1 MPQLRYAQPDMKRRD
16 FLTTLPALP
25 PAFAAAAVASKAEEP
40 FAGLQ
45 LWYREPAQQ
54 WVDSLPLGNGRLGA
68 MVMGVVREERIFLNE
83 DTLWSGYP
91 TDGNEPKGPEY
102 LKEVRRLV
110 LQHKDYA
117 AADVACRKLQGPNTQ
132 SYQPLGELKLTF
144 DDLESTFDYRRE
156 LDLDTAVCT
165 TTYRSGSTRI
175 RREVLASA
183 PDQVIAIR
191 IEAQGTQKLSLSV
204 GFSSLFKAW
213 TVEPDG
219 SARLRLRAKA
229 PVHSDPN
236 YVNSGDPVLFSDA
249 EGKGMRCEA
258 LLEARAEGGTI
269 TAGATSLRI
278 ENAAAVV
285 LLVAAGTGFRGY
297 DKLPDLSAEE
307 IHARCSKTLDKA
319 SGRTW
324 AQIRQAHVADH
335 QKLFR
340 RVALQLSLSS
350 GASSEAAKLPT
361 DERLKSY
368 ASQPDPSL
376 AALYFQYGRYLL
388 IASSR
393 PHTQAAN
400 LQGIWSDNIRP
411 PWSSN
416 YTTNINVQMNYWL
429 AETCNLAD
437 CHAPMFD
444 LIEDLS
450 HNGARTAK
458 ELYDLPGWVVHHNSD
473 LWRASNPVG
482 EKTGDPRWA
491 NWAMAGPWLCEHLW
505 EHYAFSGDR
514 EFLRQRAWPLMK
526 GAAEFVLAWLV
537 DDGSGQLTTCPSESP
552 ENGFTTKDGKNAST
566 TAGCTMDLT
575 LIRELF
581 KNCVAA
587 TKVLGVDADFAEKL
601 WATQK
606 RLPSF
611 KKGSQ
616 GQLLEWS
623 EEFPEPEP
631 GHRHMSH
638 LYGAYPSAVFTWKRT
653 PDWMEAVRKSLD
665 LRLKSGGGYTG
676 WSAAWIVNLRAR
688 LRDGAKA
695 GEAVSKLLTQSTH
708 KNLFD
713 THPAGP
719 GKYIFQI
726 DGNFGGPAGIAE
738 MLLQSHDG
746 EVALLPALPPDWS
759 DGSFR
764 GLRARGG
771 LTVRLEWKNG
781 KAVSAELSPSQS
793 GEFTLRP
800 PKGQKIAAVRQGS
813 TTHPLRANANG
824 SVTVELAAGADVKVE
839 FA

>member
-1 MPQLRYAQPDMKRRD
+1 MNRRD
-16 FLTTLPALP
+16 FLTTLPVLP
-25 PAFAAAAVASKAEEP
+25 PAFAAAAASNAEEQ
-40 FAGLQ
+40 FTGLR
-45 LWYREPAQQ
+45 LWYREPARQ

-83 DTLWSGYP
+83 DTLWSGHP

-110 LQHKDYA
+110 LQEKDYA
-117 AADVACRKLQGPNTQ
+117 AADAACRKLQGPYTE
-132 SYQPLGELKLTF
+132 SYQPLGELKLSF
-144 DDLESTFDYRRE
+144 DDLESIFDYRRE
-156 LDLDTAVCT
+156 LDLDTAICT
-165 TTYRSGSTRI
+165 TSYRSGSTRI
-175 RREVLASA
+175 TREVLASW

-191 IEAQGTQKLSLSV
+191 IAAEGAQKLSLNA
-204 GFSSLFKAW
+204 GFSSLFKDW

-219 SARLRLRAKA
+219 SSRLRLRAKA

-236 YVNSGDPVLFSDA
+236 YVNSKNPIVYDDA

-258 LLEARAEGGTI
+258 LMEVKAEGGTI
-269 TAGATSLRI
+269 AATGSGAATLRI
-278 ENAAAVV
+278 ENATAVL

-297 DKLPDLSAEE
+297 DKSPDLSAKE
-307 IHARCSKTLDKA
+307 IHARCTKTLDEATRK
-319 SGRTW
+319 TW
-324 AQIRQAHVADH
+324 AEIKQAHIDDH
-335 QKLFR
+335 RKLFR
-340 RVALQLSLSS
+340 RVGLRL
-350 GASSEAAKLPT
+350 GTGSEAAKLPT

-368 ASQPDPSL
+368 AKEPDPSL

-393 PHTQAAN
+393 PRTQAAN
-400 LQGIWSDNIRP
+400 LQGIWSDNLRP
-411 PWSSN
+411 PWSAN

-429 AETCNLAD
+429 AETCNLAE
-437 CHAPMFD
+437 CHEPLFD
-444 LIEDLS
+444 LTEQLS
-450 HNGARTAK
+450 HTGARTAK
-458 ELYDLPGWVVHHNSD
+458 TLYGLPGWVVHHNAD

-482 EKTGDPRWA
+482 TKSGDPQWA
-491 NWAMAGPWLCEHLW
+491 NWPMAGPWLCEHLW
-505 EHYAFSGDR
+505 EHYAFSGDT

-526 GAAEFVLAWLV
+526 GAAEFILAWLV
-537 DDGSGQLTTCPSESP
+537 EDGSGQLTTCPSESP

-566 TAGCTMDLT
+566 TAGCTMDLA

-581 KNCVAA
+581 KNCIAA
-587 TKVLGVDADFAEKL
+587 TKILGIDADFAEKL

-611 KKGSQ
+611 RKGSQ

-638 LYGAYPSAVFTWKRT
+638 LYGAYPSSVFTWKKT
-653 PDWMEAVRKSLD
+653 PDWMEAVRKSLE

-688 LRDGAKA
+688 LRDGEKA

-719 GKYIFQI
+719 GAYIFQI

-738 MLLQSHDG
+738 MLVQSHDG
-746 EVALLPALPPDWS
+746 EIALLPALPPEWS
-759 DGSFR
+759 EGSFR

-771 LTVRLEWKNG
+771 LTVDLEWKNG
-781 KAVSAELSPSQS
+781 KAASAELSALLSGQS
-793 GEFTLRP
+793 TVRP
-800 PKGQKIAAVRQGS
+800 PKGQKIADVQLTARTGEAPHS
-813 TTHPLRANANG
+813 FRPNANG
-824 SVTVELAAGADVKVE
+824 TATIQLEAGATAKIR
-839 FA
+839 FI